1 MINILANRTT
11 IFQLIL
17 LVENL
22 STKRPVNSGI
32 NNLRL
37 PNEEMITALL
47 NHKAKTIV

>member
-1 MINILANRTT
+1 MIKILANRTT

-32 NNLRL
+32 NNPPRL
-37 PNEEMITALL
+37 PNEEMITAVII
-47 NHKAKTIV
+47 KA

>member
-32 NNLRL
+32 NNHKTS
-37 PNEEMITALL
+37 NEEMITAVII
-47 NHKAKTIV
+47 KP